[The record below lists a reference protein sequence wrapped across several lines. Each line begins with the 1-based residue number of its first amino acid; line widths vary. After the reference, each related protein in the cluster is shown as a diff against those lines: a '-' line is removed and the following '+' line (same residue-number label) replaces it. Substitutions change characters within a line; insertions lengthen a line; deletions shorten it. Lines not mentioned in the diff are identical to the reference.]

1 LHIYLL
7 SKNYHLDDKNHQKA
21 LMSHAVNVV
30 RQKKL
35 KYRPTMHIL
44 KVLFKTIYGKNS
56 ANT

>member
-1 LHIYLL
+1 
-7 SKNYHLDDKNHQKA
+7 
-21 LMSHAVNVV
+21 MSHAVNVV

-35 KYRPTMHIL
+35 KYRPAMHIL